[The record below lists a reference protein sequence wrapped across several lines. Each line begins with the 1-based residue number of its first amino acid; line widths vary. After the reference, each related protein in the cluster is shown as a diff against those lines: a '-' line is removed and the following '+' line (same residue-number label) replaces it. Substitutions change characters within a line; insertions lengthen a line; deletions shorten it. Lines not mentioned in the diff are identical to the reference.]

1 MSAQLSVV
9 LSTART
15 LVNDDLATVFT
26 DPVLIPKVHEAHREL
41 QEQLWLAGSPIVREQ
56 SSPLVVSKDT
66 RLLDFGTTNPV
77 LPNDLLCPFKLY
89 ENLPSAD
96 ETIDGWHEMTEVF
109 YIPLGVTLSDNFTW
123 WAWRKEKLYLAGGN
137 NDRAIII
144 QYRKRIWEPA
154 TVYNEIGILFGE
166 MYLAARAAALTAGTL
181 GNKEV
186 YDAMT
191 ALAEKNLATVIT
203 ANRGAQRPLMAV

>member
-1 MSAQLSVV
+1 
-9 LSTART
+9 
-15 LVNDDLATVFT
+15 
-26 DPVLIPKVHEAHREL
+26 
-41 QEQLWLAGSPIVREQ
+41 
-56 SSPLVVSKDT
+56 VSNDT

-123 WAWRKEKLYLAGGN
+123 WAWRKERLHLAGGN

-144 QYRKRIWEPA
+144 QYRKKITLPG
-154 TVYNEIGILFGE
+154 TIYNEIGILFGE

-181 GNKEV
+181 GNQDV
-186 YDAMT
+186 YATLT

-203 ANRGAQRPLMAV
+203 ANRGSQRPLMAV